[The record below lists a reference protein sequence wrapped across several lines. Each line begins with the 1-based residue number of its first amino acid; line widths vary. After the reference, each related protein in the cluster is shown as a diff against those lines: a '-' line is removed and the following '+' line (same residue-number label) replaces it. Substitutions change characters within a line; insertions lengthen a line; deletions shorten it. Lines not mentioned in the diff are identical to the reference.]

1 MCCLFGFYDYGG
13 TLSAKQKNRIISAL
27 AISSEIRGT
36 DATGIAYRT
45 GTKLCIYKR
54 PFPARWMRFRLPAE
68 VKAVMGHTR
77 MTTQGSE
84 MQNCNNH
91 PFYGVTDGNAFALAH
106 NGILSNDKL
115 LRLEK
120 KLPASRIE
128 TDSFA
133 IVQLL
138 EQAGTIDLDT
148 LRITSELLRGS
159 FTYTVLDD
167 HERLYIVRGNN
178 PFCLYHFPKQ
188 KVYLY
193 ASTKEILNYAL
204 SSIRKSLHGPVEEVA
219 VREGDILCL
228 LPDGGRSKGTFS
240 VRHLY
245 DLRAYDW
252 PLSGTQS
259 TRDQKV
265 SGGSYVRE
273 LKNLACA
280 FGYTPEDVD
289 TWLGEG
295 LQPEEIEECFYYGE
309 I

>member
-1 MCCLFGFYDYGG
+1 MCCLFGLYDYGG
-13 TLSAKQKNRIISAL
+13 TLSAKQKNRMIAAL
-27 AISSEIRGT
+27 AAASEVRGI
-36 DATGIAYRT
+36 DATGIAYCMN
-45 GTKLCIYKR
+45 GHLSVYKR
-54 PFPARWMRFRLPAE
+54 PLPAHWMRFRIPEQAA
-68 VKAVMGHTR
+68 AVMGHTR

-84 MQNCNNH
+84 YRNYNNH
-91 PFYGVTDGNAFALAH
+91 PFSGKAGQPFALAH
-106 NGILSNDKL
+106 NGVLTNDRL
-115 LRLEK
+115 LRRQE
-120 KLPASRIE
+120 KLPVSKIE
-128 TDSFA
+128 TDSFI

-138 EQAGTIDLDT
+138 EQAGSIGFQT
-148 LRITSELLRGS
+148 LRTASEQLAGS
-159 FTYTVLDD
+159 FTYTVLDGGG
-167 HERLYIVRGNN
+167 RLYIVRGNN

-188 KVYLY
+188 GVYLY

-204 SSIRKSLHGPVEEVA
+204 SSIRKSLHGLVEEVA

-228 LPDGGRSKGTFS
+228 LPDGGRSRGTFS

-252 PLSGTQS
+252 PLSGAQS
-259 TRDQKV
+259 TRVQKV
-265 SGGSYVRE
+265 SGGSYARE

-280 FGYTPEDVD
+280 FGYAPEDVD

>member
-1 MCCLFGFYDYGG
+1 MCCLFGLYDYGG
-13 TLSAKQKNRIISAL
+13 TLSAKQKNRMIAAL
-27 AISSEIRGT
+27 AAASEVRGI
-36 DATGIAYRT
+36 DATGIAYCMN
-45 GTKLCIYKR
+45 GHLSVYKR
-54 PFPARWMRFRLPAE
+54 PLPAHWMRFRIPEQAA
-68 VKAVMGHTR
+68 AVMGHTR

-84 MQNCNNH
+84 YRNYNNH
-91 PFYGVTDGNAFALAH
+91 PFSGKAGQPFTLAH
-106 NGILSNDKL
+106 NGVLTNDGL
-115 LRLEK
+115 LRRQE
-120 KLPASRIE
+120 KLPVSKIE
-128 TDSFA
+128 TDSFI

-138 EQAGTIDLDT
+138 EQAGSIGFQT
-148 LRITSELLRGS
+148 LRAASERLAGS
-159 FTYTVLDD
+159 FTYTVLDGGG
-167 HERLYIVRGNN
+167 RLYIVRGNN

-228 LPDGGRSKGTFS
+228 LPDGGRSRGTFS

-252 PLSGTQS
+252 PLSGAQS
-259 TRDQKV
+259 TRVQKV

>member
-1 MCCLFGFYDYGG
+1 M
-13 TLSAKQKNRIISAL
+13 
-27 AISSEIRGT
+27 
-36 DATGIAYRT
+36 
-45 GTKLCIYKR
+45 
-54 PFPARWMRFRLPAE
+54 
-68 VKAVMGHTR
+68 
-77 MTTQGSE
+77 
-84 MQNCNNH
+84 
-91 PFYGVTDGNAFALAH
+91 
-106 NGILSNDKL
+106 
-115 LRLEK
+115 
-120 KLPASRIE
+120 
-128 TDSFA
+128 
-133 IVQLL
+133 QLL
-138 EQAGTIDLDT
+138 EQAGAINLDT

-167 HERLYIVRGNN
+167 HEHLYIVRGNN

-188 KVYLY
+188 RVYLY

-204 SSIRKSLHGPVEEVA
+204 SSIRKSLHGPVEEIA

-228 LPDGGRSKGTFS
+228 LPDGGRSKSTFS

-252 PLSGTQS
+252 PLSGVQS
-259 TRDQKV
+259 TRVQKV

>member
-1 MCCLFGFYDYGG
+1 MCCLFGLYDYGG
-13 TLSAKQKNRIISAL
+13 TLSAKQKNRMIAAL
-27 AISSEIRGT
+27 AAASEVRGI
-36 DATGIAYRT
+36 DATGIAYCMN
-45 GTKLCIYKR
+45 GHLSVYKR
-54 PFPARWMRFRLPAE
+54 PLPAHWMRFRIPEQAA
-68 VKAVMGHTR
+68 AVMGHTR

-84 MQNCNNH
+84 YRNNNNH
-91 PFYGVTDGNAFALAH
+91 PFSGKAGQPFALAH
-106 NGILSNDKL
+106 NGVLTNDLL
-115 LRLEK
+115 LRRQE
-120 KLPASRIE
+120 KLPVSKIE
-128 TDSFA
+128 TDSFI

-138 EQAGTIDLDT
+138 EQAGSIGFQT
-148 LRITSELLRGS
+148 LRDASERLAGS
-159 FTYTVLDD
+159 FTYTVLDGGG
-167 HERLYIVRGNN
+167 RLYIVRGNN

-188 KVYLY
+188 RVYLY

-204 SSIRKSLHGPVEEVA
+204 SSIRKSLHGPVEEIA

-228 LPDGGRSKGTFS
+228 LPDGGRSRGTFS

-252 PLSGTQS
+252 PLSGAQS
-259 TRDQKV
+259 VRVQKV

>member
-1 MCCLFGFYDYGG
+1 M
-13 TLSAKQKNRIISAL
+13 
-27 AISSEIRGT
+27 
-36 DATGIAYRT
+36 
-45 GTKLCIYKR
+45 
-54 PFPARWMRFRLPAE
+54 
-68 VKAVMGHTR
+68 
-77 MTTQGSE
+77 GSE
-84 MQNCNNH
+84 MC
-91 PFYGVTDGNAFALAH
+91 
-106 NGILSNDKL
+106 I
-115 LRLEK
+115 R
-120 KLPASRIE
+120 
-128 TDSFA
+128 DS
-133 IVQLL
+133 
-138 EQAGTIDLDT
+138 
-148 LRITSELLRGS
+148 
-159 FTYTVLDD
+159 TYTVLDD
-167 HERLYIVRGNN
+167 HECLYIVRGNN

-188 KVYLY
+188 GVYLY

-228 LPDGGRSKGTFS
+228 LPDGGRSRGTFS

-252 PLSGTQS
+252 PLSGAQS
-259 TRDQKV
+259 TRVQKV